1 MACER
6 PALSLF
12 AEMVSSLGTLQGLV
26 HTERQ
31 QQRRGGKLMDKDKA
45 IITQVCAK
53 IAADMTDKTKAV
65 DERIGEFATLF
76 SSITEML
83 MEEIY
88 GGNTLQESNAR
99 IVSMVQQ
106 TFNAE
111 EVTKP
116 SITST
121 GAVQIAGQQH
131 GEIPDWL
138 IKACKRDGVTKVYDN
153 RDGLAQNP
161 KRPWFKAV
169 DDKEKAYWPPRGK

>member
-1 MACER
+1 
-6 PALSLF
+6 
-12 AEMVSSLGTLQGLV
+12 
-26 HTERQ
+26 
-31 QQRRGGKLMDKDKA
+31 MDKDKA
-45 IITQVCAK
+45 IITQVSAK
-53 IAADMTDKTKAV
+53 IAADLTDKTIGL

-76 SSITEML
+76 SSINDML
-83 MEEIY
+83 MEQIY
-88 GGNTLQESNAR
+88 GQTTTQESNAR
-99 IVSMVQQ
+99 IVSMVKE

-116 SITST
+116 TGTST
-121 GAVQIAGQQH
+121 GGVQIAGQQH

>member
-1 MACER
+1 
-6 PALSLF
+6 
-12 AEMVSSLGTLQGLV
+12 
-26 HTERQ
+26 
-31 QQRRGGKLMDKDKA
+31 MDKDKA

-76 SSITEML
+76 SIITEMF

-88 GGNTLQESNAR
+88 GSNTLQESNAR

-116 SITST
+116 STTST